1 MERIDYETRLFKNIF
16 PNYQSFSDWYR
27 STPLSDG
34 VEDVPSLKTFTLI
47 AFEFNDSHTSLS
59 VESFKEHFANDIYTY
74 YREFEATSKSII
86 DLMNLTDD
94 EISIADSMITNFA
107 NIPETES
114 STNIEEVDF
123 ITNQQK
129 AINKKGKLQIKK
141 EQLSNKRTF
150 TVKTFLNRFRHLFI
164 KIISPAHT
172 FVVAEPDEE

>member
-1 MERIDYETRLFKNIF
+1 MERIDYETKLFKNIF
-16 PNYQSFSDWYR
+16 PDYQSFADWYR
-27 STPLSDG
+27 TTPLSDG
-34 VEDVPSLKTFTLI
+34 ETDVPSLKTFTLI

-59 VESFKEHFANDIYTY
+59 VESFKERFANDIYTY

-86 DLMNLTDD
+86 DLMNLTDE

-107 NIPETES
+107 NIPETAS
-114 STNIEEVDF
+114 STDVEEVDF

-164 KIISPAHT
+164 KVISPAYT

>member
-16 PNYQSFSDWYR
+16 PDYQSFSDWYR

-59 VESFKEHFANDIYTY
+59 VESFKERFANDIYTY

-164 KIISPAHT
+164 KIISPAYT

>member
-1 MERIDYETRLFKNIF
+1 MANLKWYAAFHDKKTNPHVHIIVYSTNEREGFLTNQGIEKI
-16 PNYQSFSDWYR
+16 R
-27 STPLSDG
+27 SG
-34 VEDVPSLKTFTLI
+34 
-47 AFEFNDSHTSLS
+47 
-59 VESFKEHFANDIYTY
+59 FANDIYTY

-86 DLMNLTDD
+86 DLMNLTDE

-107 NIPETES
+107 NIPETAS
-114 STNIEEVDF
+114 STDVEEVDF

-164 KIISPAHT
+164 KVISPAYT
-172 FVVAEPDEE
+172 FVVAETDEE